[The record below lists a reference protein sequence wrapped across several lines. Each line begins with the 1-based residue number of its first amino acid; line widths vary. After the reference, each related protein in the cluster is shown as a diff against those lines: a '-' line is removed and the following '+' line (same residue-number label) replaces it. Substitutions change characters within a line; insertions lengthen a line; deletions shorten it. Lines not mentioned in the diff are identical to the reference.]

1 MAQHIVAYLGA
12 SDSALLPTLCA
23 LQITNIIIIIIII
36 IITIINYIALY
47 RIIYSFALL
56 SIQFI

>member
-12 SDSALLPTLCA
+12 SDSALLLTLCA
-23 LQITNIIIIIIII
+23 LQITNIIIIII